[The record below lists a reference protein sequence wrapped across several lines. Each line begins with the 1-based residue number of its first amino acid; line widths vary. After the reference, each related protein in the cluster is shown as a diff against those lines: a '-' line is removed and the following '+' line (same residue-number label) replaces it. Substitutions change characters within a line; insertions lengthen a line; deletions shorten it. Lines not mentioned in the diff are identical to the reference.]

1 MSVLL
6 GNLSD
11 KGGNCWGAII
21 STDFTTDWSTDFKR
35 LQSYCWLSC
44 MRAYVCVDETRA
56 SKLAG
61 ILWAAQGRTT
71 GHMAAARWVSWGRHH
86 TVCIH
91 IRTRTYTHRHRQSST
106 GSKGHHLIDVVSE
119 LWGWTDGRYKHKHTH
134 PMPQY

>member
-1 MSVLL
+1 
-6 GNLSD
+6 
-11 KGGNCWGAII
+11 
-21 STDFTTDWSTDFKR
+21 
-35 LQSYCWLSC
+35 

-91 IRTRTYTHRHRQSST
+91 I
-106 GSKGHHLIDVVSE
+106 
-119 LWGWTDGRYKHKHTH
+119 HTQTQTILYRLKR
-134 PMPQY
+134 PPSN